1 MIIMR
6 EILILCTS
14 PYQLL
19 VASQLKEQVFKE
31 DKVSIA
37 VGDTIANVSE
47 LFSRLKLEKVFEK
60 TYLWKIKGVVQFGF
74 SEKVRDAISY
84 HNQSNRY
91 TVNLDGLDKRY
102 DIFLY
107 ANISRIAGYVV
118 DRLMTKN
125 RDLSVQ
131 MFEDGF
137 STYSTYTGNYLEKRS
152 IKHWFT
158 RRALWKTR
166 ELFIFNPDIMAWKP
180 SFHVTKISSD
190 YSKDSINRINRIFGY
205 DLLKDDYSKRVIF
218 FEESYSADGKTV
230 DDVDLLEEIAKVVG
244 KENIIVKIHPR
255 NPTNRFSE
263 HGFVTNTNTSIP
275 WEVILINGDFSE
287 SIFVTMASNA
297 AMNPFFLFGKSTPAF
312 LLFKCSKTPEAMYK
326 DIIEFDEQL
335 CSKYPEVFYIPA
347 SYEEMLSKIES
358 LTKETKE

>member
-1 MIIMR
+1 MIVMQ

-19 VASQLKEQVFKE
+19 VANQLKEQYFK
-31 DKVSIA
+31 DDNVSLA
-37 VGDTIANVSE
+37 VGDTIANVSD
-47 LFSRLKLEKVFEK
+47 LFSRLKQEEGYESVF
-60 TYLWKIKGVVQFGF
+60 LWKIKGIVQFGF
-74 SEKVRDAISY
+74 SEKVKDVVSHQR
-84 HNQSNRY
+84 QTNRY
-91 TVNLDGLDKRY
+91 TANLDGLDRKY

-107 ANISRIAGYVV
+107 ANISRITGYVV
-118 DRLMTKN
+118 SRLMTINK
-125 RDLSVQ
+125 DLSVQ

-137 STYSTYTGNYLEKRS
+137 STYSTYTGNYFEKRS

-166 ELFIFNPDIMAWKP
+166 ELFIFNPDIMAWRP
-180 SFHVTKISSD
+180 TFHVTKISSD
-190 YSKDSINRINRIFGY
+190 FSQDFLNRINRIFGY
-205 DLLKDDYSKRVIF
+205 GLLEDDYNKRVIF

-244 KENIIVKIHPR
+244 KDNIIVKIHPR

-297 AMNPFFLFGKSTPAF
+297 AMNPYFLFGKTTPAF
-312 LLFKCSKTPEAMYK
+312 LLFKCSKTPDAMYK
-326 DIIEFDEQL
+326 DIIEFDDQL
-335 CSKYPEVFYIPA
+335 CSKYPDIFFIPQ
-347 SYEEMLSKIES
+347 SYTEMISKI
-358 LTKETKE
+358 KELVKE